1 MLGFMER
8 IGSVDMAWRFWYGLM
23 QQGGGR
29 WVVVLGKVEFFF
41 CHGSGEVVAGIREGG
56 FWTMWSKEVGLR

>member
-29 WVVVLGKVEFFF
+29 WVVALRKVEFFF
-41 CHGSGEVVAGIREGG
+41 FVTAVERWWLGFGKEGFG
-56 FWTMWSKEVGLR
+56 R